1 MTGAEGAPSIP
12 RGPLAFILL
21 TVLMD
26 VIGFGLI
33 VPVLPTL
40 VSELGHVGLS
50 DAAGIGGW
58 IIMSYAL
65 AQFIFSPVLG
75 GLSDA
80 YGRRPVLLIS
90 MGGFAVNMLI
100 TAFAPVLW
108 LLFVG
113 RILAGITGASIA
125 TANAYIA
132 DITPP
137 QRRAQT
143 FGLLGVAFGLGFA
156 LGPAIGGL
164 IGALDPRWPFLVA
177 AAMAGCN
184 MLMGIFLL
192 PESLPPERRRPF
204 DWRRANLVGSLRQLG
219 RLGGK
224 LRRLALVYFLWML
237 ALQSLHGIWSYIA
250 AYRYGWTPFGIGL
263 SLTFVGVLAILVN
276 GLFVRRSVKWLGE
289 WRTALLGI
297 AGGTLAYIV
306 YFFADRPELAYAGLT
321 IGAIGGL
328 TVPALQALMT
338 ENAPPNAQGELQGAL
353 ATLSSLTIILG
364 PLLFARVFTHFSG
377 EDAAVHA
384 PGMPFLLSV
393 LLASAALLLL
403 LWNRPGRERL
413 AE

>member
-1 MTGAEGAPSIP
+1 MTGADGAPQIP

-40 VSELGHVGLS
+40 VAELGHVDLS
-50 DAAGIGGW
+50 EAAGLGGW
-58 IIMSYAL
+58 LIMSYAL

-80 YGRRPVLLIS
+80 YGRRPVLLTS
-90 MGGFAVNMLI
+90 MGGFAINMLI
-100 TAFAPVLW
+100 VAFAPALW
-108 LLFVG
+108 MLFVG
-113 RILAGITGASIA
+113 RILAGVTGASIA

-137 QRRAQT
+137 ARRAQT

-164 IGALDPRWPFLVA
+164 VGALDPRWPFLVA
-177 AAMAGCN
+177 AAMAACN
-184 MLMGIFLL
+184 MLMGLFLL

-204 DWRRANLVGSLRQLG
+204 DWRRANLFGSFRQLS
-219 RLGGK
+219 RLGGN
-224 LRRLALVYFLWML
+224 LRRLALVYFVWML
-237 ALQSLHGIWSYIA
+237 AVQSLHGIWSYVT
-250 AYRYGWTPFGIGL
+250 AYRYGWTPLGIGL

-276 GLFVRRSVKWLGE
+276 GLLVRRSVMRFGE
-289 WRTALLGI
+289 WRTAMLGI
-297 AGGTLAYIV
+297 GFGTMAYVV
-306 YFFADRPELAYAGLT
+306 YFFANQPELAYVGLT

-338 ENAPPNAQGELQGAL
+338 EQAAADQQGELQGAL
-353 ATLSSLTIILG
+353 GTLSSLTIILG
-364 PLLFARVFTHFSG
+364 PLIFARVFTHFTG
-377 EDAAVHA
+377 EDPLLHV
-384 PGMPFLLSV
+384 PGMPFLLSAV
-393 LLASAALLLL
+393 LAATALFLLARS
-403 LWNRPGRERL
+403 RPARFRTGD
-413 AE
+413 